1 MESTALRWLCS
12 AVHTVC
18 IKATSLLL
26 CDGSWLLPAGG
37 LWLSILCPHAVSS
50 MAALMKTGKMY
61 VAESEEAEFM
71 KRCREFALQCVSALA
86 RLNVHQAL
94 QVSLPCPACFRTQYS
109 ADRQSDSVE

>member
-1 MESTALRWLCS
+1 MDLGCFLQVVLAVNSMSTCGL
-12 AVHTVC
+12 VH
-18 IKATSLLL
+18 
-26 CDGSWLLPAGG
+26 
-37 LWLSILCPHAVSS
+37 
-50 MAALMKTGKMY
+50 AALMKTGKMY